1 VKPHHPLP
9 RKKPVAG
16 PSLLERMNPNAAGID
31 CGAETHYVAV
41 PPDRDATPVR
51 VHDIHER
58 LAFRHG
64 ATSYSPEPVPS
75 VTP

>member
-1 VKPHHPLP
+1 
-9 RKKPVAG
+9 
-16 PSLLERMNPNAAGID
+16 MNPNAAGID